1 MTVRHRVA
9 AAALAGLVAFVGLG
23 ASPVDAIAAPATR
36 EAPAAPAAT
45 DEQLRAYIES
55 VYQLL
60 LGRGADDVGMQYW
73 LGKFHE
79 GVARETIASAF
90 ANSGEF
96 RSGILAAHYQYFLFR
111 PIDSAG
117 LDYFLALMRFAG
129 FRIQDIDVLL
139 MASDEYYDFA
149 DRIPSEYIRLV
160 YHHLLGRE
168 PDSGGMSYWL
178 GQLGPNPGPSQRGLV
193 AAAIIY
199 STEALTPVV
208 GFYYQYVLGRPGDP
222 AGVAYWVGQIQA
234 GHRDEDVIALLIGS
248 DEYFDLVT

>member
-1 MTVRHRVA
+1 VA

-149 DRIPSEYIRLV
+149 DRIPSEYIRFV

-168 PDSGGMSYWL
+168 PDS
-178 GQLGPNPGPSQRGLV
+178 GLV